1 VASHDHLGIEASAS
15 PGGCGIALWNELVEE
30 SLMSADLTTVL
41 DDLEAH
47 VKSEM
52 ECKPEVIDKGEVL
65 DVDALPIEA
74 RKWHKATEVVAVVA
88 DLKGSTSLGIGK
100 HAASTASI
108 YEASTGGI
116 TRIFNDFNADFVARS
131 RWTGRSAC
139 SGVITEWNDPCAPE
153 SRSRPSARTSSCPS

>member
-1 VASHDHLGIEASAS
+1 MA
-15 PGGCGIALWNELVEE
+15 
-30 SLMSADLTTVL
+30 ADLTTVL

-52 ECKPEVIDKGEVL
+52 ECKPEVIDKGNAL

-74 RKWHKATEVVAVVA
+74 RKWYKATEVVAVVA

-116 TRIFNDFNADFVARS
+116 TRIFKDFNADFVAIQGDGAFGLFWGDNRMQRS
-131 RWTGRSAC
+131 LC
-139 SGVITEWNDPCAPE
+139 
-153 SRSRPSARTSSCPS
+153 